1 MTILIEIAVG
11 LFVVASLLAA
21 WLKPGP
27 WIAGRARRG
36 GPDDG
41 GAGAGDRAARL
52 PRVPVLS
59 GGAAKTLG
67 EDD

>member
-1 MTILIEIAVG
+1 MTIVLEIAVG

-36 GPDDG
+36 EDDG

-59 GGAAKTLG
+59 GGAAKRLG